1 MIDERVWDLI
11 KDELYVDQRGLNY
24 TFKVAMIKYNL
35 KYEQLRCPKC
45 QRLVMDCDNKHELKL
60 IQGEKK

>member
-1 MIDERVWDLI
+1 MIDERIWNMI

-35 KYEQLRCPKC
+35 KYEQLRCQKC
-45 QRLVMDCDNKHELKL
+45 QRLVMDCDNKHDLKL
-60 IQGEKK
+60 LDGGKK